1 MGGEMSTNIG
11 MNMLAKQYAVTAKQ
25 QKPQAPVDEGVS
37 RKDGD
42 GQKGQL
48 FNEDIASITNAQMDA
63 MAEKLGT
70 EKKKI
75 NPTVDNLK
83 EQLEKALADKYEN
96 SHNMLMEA
104 FYGFK
109 AGATNSMLNVMG
121 ADQTEIAAIRKKA
134 YEQAK
139 DKVQAGY
146 ERLAHAYAEFEIYA
160 S

>member
-1 MGGEMSTNIG
+1 MGAGVGLGNLM
-11 MNMLAKQYAVTAKQ
+11 KQYAVTAKQ
-25 QKPQAPVDEGVS
+25 KGPQQRLDEGVS
-37 RKDGD
+37 RKDNE

-48 FNEDIASITNAQMDA
+48 FNEDIASITNAQLDA
-63 MAEKLGT
+63 MAEKLST

-75 NPTVDNLK
+75 NRTVDSLK
-83 EQLEKALADKYEN
+83 EQLEKALDDKYEN
-96 SHNMLMEA
+96 AHNMLMEA

-121 ADQTEIAAIRKKA
+121 ADATEIAAIKKKA

-139 DKVQAGY
+139 DKVQAGF